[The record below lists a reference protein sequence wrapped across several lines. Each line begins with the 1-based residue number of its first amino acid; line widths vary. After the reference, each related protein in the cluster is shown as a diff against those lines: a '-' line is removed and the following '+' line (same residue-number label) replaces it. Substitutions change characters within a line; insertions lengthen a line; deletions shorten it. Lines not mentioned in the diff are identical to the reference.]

1 MALALNH
8 QTTSRQTTTRQH
20 VRPARHLHLVPE
32 LDPTPVGAYRPASR
46 PGSRPVSRPAA
57 RPAARRSAQHPSLAT
72 TATNTA
78 SVATYQRRRLVVLVA
93 AMLILG
99 VVIAGVIGVTGTTAQ
114 ADQAVAGQSIE
125 PRTVIAQPGDT
136 LWAIAK
142 RVAPQANVSDL
153 VDQLVRINGDAIVA
167 GQVVRIP

>member
-8 QTTSRQTTTRQH
+8 QPRTRQN
-20 VRPARHLHLVPE
+20 VRPARHLYLVPE
-32 LDPTPVGAYRPASR
+32 LDPTPVGAYRPATR
-46 PGSRPVSRPAA
+46 TASRPAV
-57 RPAARRSAQHPSLAT
+57 RPAARRSAQHPSMAYT
-72 TATNTA
+72 P

-93 AMLILG
+93 TMLILG
-99 VVIAGVIGVTGTTAQ
+99 VVIAGVIGATGTTAQ

-142 RVAPQANVSDL
+142 RVAPQANISDL

-167 GQVVRIP
+167 GQLVRIP

>member
-8 QTTSRQTTTRQH
+8 QTTTRQTTTRQH
-20 VRPARHLHLVPE
+20 VRPARHLYLVPE

-46 PGSRPVSRPAA
+46 PGSRPAS
-57 RPAARRSAQHPSLAT
+57 RPAARRSAQHPSMAN
-72 TATNTA
+72 AA

-93 AMLILG
+93 SMLILG

-114 ADQAVAGQSIE
+114 ADQAVAGQSVE
-125 PRTVIAQPGDT
+125 PRTVVAQPGDT
-136 LWAIAK
+136 LWAIAQ
-142 RVAPQANVSDL
+142 RVAPQANISDL

-167 GQVVRIP
+167 GQLVRIP

>member
-8 QTTSRQTTTRQH
+8 QPRTRQN
-20 VRPARHLHLVPE
+20 VRPARHLYLVPE

-46 PGSRPVSRPAA
+46 PAVRPAA

-72 TATNTA
+72 TAANTA

-93 AMLILG
+93 VMLVLG
-99 VVIAGVIGVTGTTAQ
+99 VVIAGVIGATGTTAQ

-136 LWAIAK
+136 LWAIAQ
-142 RVAPQANVSDL
+142 RVAPQANISDL
-153 VDQLVRINGDAIVA
+153 VDELVRLNGDAIVA
-167 GQVVRIP
+167 GQLVRIP

>member
-8 QTTSRQTTTRQH
+8 QPRTRQN
-20 VRPARHLHLVPE
+20 VRPARHLYLVPE

-46 PGSRPVSRPAA
+46 PGARPAS

-72 TATNTA
+72 NAA
-78 SVATYQRRRLVVLVA
+78 SAPSVATYQRRRLVVLVA
-93 AMLILG
+93 TMLILG
-99 VVIAGVIGVTGTTAQ
+99 VVIAGVIGTTGTTAQ

-136 LWAIAK
+136 LWAIAQ
-142 RVAPQANVSDL
+142 RVAPQANVSEL
-153 VDQLVRINGDAIVA
+153 VDELVRLNGDAIVA
-167 GQVVRIP
+167 GQLVRIP

>member
-20 VRPARHLHLVPE
+20 VRPTRHLYLVPE

-46 PGSRPVSRPAA
+46 PAS

-72 TATNTA
+72 NAA
-78 SVATYQRRRLVVLVA
+78 SAPSVATYQRRRLVVMVS
-93 AMLILG
+93 AMLFLG

-114 ADQAVAGQSIE
+114 ADHAVAGQSAE
-125 PRTVIAQPGDT
+125 PRTVVAQPGDT
-136 LWAIAK
+136 LWAIAQ
-142 RVAPQANVSDL
+142 RVAPQANISDL
-153 VDQLVRINGDAIVA
+153 VDELVRMNGDAIVA
-167 GQVVRIP
+167 GQLVRIP

>member
-8 QTTSRQTTTRQH
+8 QPRTRQN
-20 VRPARHLHLVPE
+20 VRPARHLYLVPE

-46 PGSRPVSRPAA
+46 PGARPAS

-72 TATNTA
+72 TATSTP
-78 SVATYQRRRLVVLVA
+78 SVATYQRRRLVMLVA
-93 AMLILG
+93 TMLILG
-99 VVIAGVIGVTGTTAQ
+99 VVIAGVIGATGTTAQ

-142 RVAPQANVSDL
+142 RVAPQANISDL
-153 VDQLVRINGDAIVA
+153 VDELVRLNGDAIVA
-167 GQVVRIP
+167 GQLVRIP

>member
-20 VRPARHLHLVPE
+20 VRPARHLYLVPE

-46 PGSRPVSRPAA
+46 PAS

-72 TATNTA
+72 NAA
-78 SVATYQRRRLVVLVA
+78 SAPSVATYQRRRLVVMVS
-93 AMLILG
+93 AMLFLG

-114 ADQAVAGQSIE
+114 ADQAVAGQSVE
-125 PRTVIAQPGDT
+125 PRTVVAQPGDT
-136 LWAIAK
+136 LWAIAQ
-142 RVAPQANVSDL
+142 RVAPQANISDL
-153 VDQLVRINGDAIVA
+153 VDELVRMNGDAIVA
-167 GQVVRIP
+167 GQLVRIP

>member
-8 QTTSRQTTTRQH
+8 QPRTRQN
-20 VRPARHLHLVPE
+20 VRPARHLYLVPE

-46 PGSRPVSRPAA
+46 PGTRPAS
-57 RPAARRSAQHPSLAT
+57 RPAARRSAQHPSMAYT
-72 TATNTA
+72 P

-93 AMLILG
+93 TMLILG
-99 VVIAGVIGVTGTTAQ
+99 VVIAGVIGATGTTAQ

-142 RVAPQANVSDL
+142 RVAPQANISDL

>member
-8 QTTSRQTTTRQH
+8 QPRTRQN
-20 VRPARHLHLVPE
+20 VRPARHLYLVPE

-46 PGSRPVSRPAA
+46 PTV

-72 TATNTA
+72 AA
-78 SVATYQRRRLVVLVA
+78 AYIPSVATYQRRRLVVLVA
-93 AMLILG
+93 TMLILG
-99 VVIAGVIGVTGTTAQ
+99 VVIAGVIGATGTTAQ

-142 RVAPQANVSDL
+142 RVAPQANISDL

>member
-8 QTTSRQTTTRQH
+8 QPRTRQN
-20 VRPARHLHLVPE
+20 VRPARHLYLVPE

-46 PGSRPVSRPAA
+46 PDAIPAS
-57 RPAARRSAQHPSLAT
+57 RPAARRSAQHPSMA
-72 TATNTA
+72 NTA

-93 AMLILG
+93 VMLILG
-99 VVIAGVIGVTGTTAQ
+99 VVIAGVIGATGTTAQ

-142 RVAPQANVSDL
+142 RVAPQANISDL

-167 GQVVRIP
+167 GQLVRIP

>member
-8 QTTSRQTTTRQH
+8 QPRTRQN
-20 VRPARHLHLVPE
+20 VRPARHLYLVPE

-46 PGSRPVSRPAA
+46 PAVRPAA

-72 TATNTA
+72 TAANTA

-93 AMLILG
+93 TMLILG

-136 LWAIAK
+136 LWAIAQ
-142 RVAPQANVSDL
+142 RVAPQANISDL
-153 VDQLVRINGDAIVA
+153 VDELVRLNGDAIVA
-167 GQVVRIP
+167 GQLVRIP

>member
-8 QTTSRQTTTRQH
+8 QPRTRQN
-20 VRPARHLHLVPE
+20 VRPARHLYLVPE

-46 PGSRPVSRPAA
+46 PGTRPAS
-57 RPAARRSAQHPSLAT
+57 RPAARRSAQHPSFAT
-72 TATNTA
+72 TAANTP
-78 SVATYQRRRLVVLVA
+78 SVATYQRRRLVVLVT

-99 VVIAGVIGVTGTTAQ
+99 VVIAGVIGATGTTAQ
-114 ADQAVAGQSIE
+114 ADQAVVGQSIE

-142 RVAPQANVSDL
+142 RVAPQANISDL
-153 VDQLVRINGDAIVA
+153 VDQLVRLNGDAIVA

>member
-8 QTTSRQTTTRQH
+8 HPRTRQN
-20 VRPARHLHLVPE
+20 VRPARHLYLVPE

-46 PGSRPVSRPAA
+46 PAVRPAA

-72 TATNTA
+72 TAATTS

-93 AMLILG
+93 TMLILG
-99 VVIAGVIGVTGTTAQ
+99 VVIAGVIGSTGTTAQ

-136 LWAIAK
+136 LWAIAQ
-142 RVAPQANVSDL
+142 RVAPQANISDL
-153 VDQLVRINGDAIVA
+153 VDELVRLNGDAIVA
-167 GQVVRIP
+167 GQLVRIP